1 MKIGIFDS
9 GIGGLTVLK
18 ELIKHKPNNHYIYI
32 GDTLNMPYGNKS
44 IKDLEICASRII
56 EYFIKNDVDLI
67 IIACGTVSST
77 LYNKLKNKYSIPLLD
92 IINPTVDFV
101 NKSDYKAI
109 GVIGTKNTI
118 NSKVFDNKIK
128 DKKVYTTACPK
139 LATMIEKNDSKT
151 EDYLNKKL
159 KYFDNKNIDLLILGC
174 THYPI
179 VDNLINNKSYKLLN
193 MANPI
198 LELVSDGKDK
208 KVEIYFTKLD
218 ENIIRN
224 TNEILKIETEIVNI
238 NVH

>member
-44 IKDLEICASRII
+44 IIDLEICASRII

-118 NSKVFDNKIK
+118 KSKVFDTKIK
-128 DKKVYTTACPK
+128 DKKVYTIACPK
-139 LATMIEKNDSKT
+139 LAIMIEKNDIKT
-151 EDYLNKKL
+151 EEYINKKL
-159 KYFDNKNIDLLILGC
+159 KYFDNKNIDLLIFGC

-179 VDNLINNKSYKLLN
+179 VENLINNENYKLLN

-198 LELVSDGKDK
+198 LESIGEGQEEK
-208 KVEIYFTKLD
+208 T
-218 ENIIRN
+218 
-224 TNEILKIETEIVNI
+224 EILFTNLNERVKNNVLRILNKNFIIDLI
-238 NVH
+238 NLN